1 MQNGVWLKNG
11 ISITAIGIQAAMDAG
26 DIRNGYNEIS
36 RKAARDHGLR
46 ISQLVNTDRKGG
58 AFPIMLQQF
67 RRAIGVAI
75 VRGNARHKLSRL
87 HYVRTT
93 PEEAAATCRTIH
105 SNNRWKQHQTMKFF
119 PARTAVASD
128 WDAPIL
134 PYVVLASRE
143 RSPTA
148 KPKFGLPTSQ
158 RRRFCKIGRMAVLEK
173 GMVFPNP
180 LPDFANSD
188 QHIMSGASQV

>member
-1 MQNGVWLKNG
+1 VQPDARGSAERRALIDPRLPYFDEGLQATYNSIVGPVQNGVWLKNG

-93 PEEAAATCRTIH
+93 PEEAAATCRANH
-105 SNNRWKQHQTMKFF
+105 SDNRWQQHQHRNCINLF
-119 PARTAVASD
+119 
-128 WDAPIL
+128 
-134 PYVVLASRE
+134 
-143 RSPTA
+143 
-148 KPKFGLPTSQ
+148 
-158 RRRFCKIGRMAVLEK
+158 
-173 GMVFPNP
+173 
-180 LPDFANSD
+180 
-188 QHIMSGASQV
+188 QV